1 MQQLQLM
8 TLTAAHL
15 HGLHVTALSLA
26 VLLDTFA
33 TAIRGSLLSLHSL
46 RFASALL
53 QSFGEDA
60 AAG

>member
-33 TAIRGSLLSLHSL
+33 TAIRGSTLNP
-46 RFASALL
+46 
-53 QSFGEDA
+53 
-60 AAG
+60 